1 LGGVKAAFFKT
12 KFMKTVNSISG
23 GKTSS
28 YIAKHFSADINIF
41 SLVRIEDTDNLWM
54 KGKDEK
60 TRQLVS
66 DKLGKEFIGTA
77 EMDEIIYTI
86 LDLEQFIGSE
96 ITWVSGNTF
105 EEVIK
110 KNYGYLPN
118 KMTRYCTVEMKLK
131 PIFNWLKENTE
142 LPVEMRIGFR
152 ANEVSRKIGQDE
164 KLNKNGFLE
173 MPYSFS
179 KSKGGRN
186 KWTNVEWQK
195 PIYPLIQNNIYKDQ
209 IQSFWNDKSVV
220 FAPINNCVG
229 CFHQNLILLRKR
241 FEWHPEKME
250 WFVSKE
256 GYKNIVN
263 KTEKNKHNKN
273 IFLAGQSYQI
283 SYEEIKKIANQSAL
297 FDINESD
304 FNECDSGYCGL

>member
-1 LGGVKAAFFKT
+1 
-12 KFMKTVNSISG
+12 MKTVNSISG

-28 YIAKHFSADINIF
+28 YIAKHFPADINIF
-41 SLVRIEDTDNLWM
+41 SLVRIEDTNNLWM

-152 ANEVSRKIGQDE
+152 PNELSRAEGVLKRADENGIEHFNTIIG
-164 KLNKNGFLE
+164 KR
-173 MPYSFS
+173 
-179 KSKGGRN
+179 KSQN
-186 KWTNVEWQK
+186 KWGLVPYRKVTF
-195 PIYPLIQNNIYKDQ
+195 PLIENNISKDV
-209 IQSFWNDKSVV
+209 IYNFWNDKNVR
-220 FAPINNCVG
+220 FAYRNNCVG
-229 CFHQNLILLRKR
+229 CVNRQPLMISHMASKDIDKIKW
-241 FEWHPEKME
+241 FEK
-250 WFVSKE
+250 
-256 GYKNIVN
+256 
-263 KTEKNKHNKN
+263 
-273 IFLAGQSYQI
+273 Q
-283 SYEEIKKIANQSAL
+283 EIKSGNRFLSDVSFSQILKFGIQNTF
-297 FDINESD
+297 FDDD
-304 FNECDSGYCGL
+304 FNECDSGFCGI

>member
-1 LGGVKAAFFKT
+1 
-12 KFMKTVNSISG
+12 
-23 GKTSS
+23 
-28 YIAKHFSADINIF
+28 
-41 SLVRIEDTDNLWM
+41 M

-152 ANEVSRKIGQDE
+152 PNELSRAEGVLKRADENGIEHFNTIIG
-164 KLNKNGFLE
+164 KR
-173 MPYSFS
+173 
-179 KSKGGRN
+179 KSQN
-186 KWTNVEWQK
+186 KWGLVPYRKVTF
-195 PIYPLIQNNIYKDQ
+195 PLIENNISKDV
-209 IQSFWNDKSVV
+209 IYNFWNDKNVR
-220 FAPINNCVG
+220 FAYRNNCVG
-229 CFHQNLILLRKR
+229 CVNRQPLMISHMASKDIDKIKW
-241 FEWHPEKME
+241 FEK
-250 WFVSKE
+250 
-256 GYKNIVN
+256 
-263 KTEKNKHNKN
+263 
-273 IFLAGQSYQI
+273 Q
-283 SYEEIKKIANQSAL
+283 EIKSGNRFLSDVSFSQILKFGIQNTF
-297 FDINESD
+297 FDDD
-304 FNECDSGYCGL
+304 FNECDSGFCGI